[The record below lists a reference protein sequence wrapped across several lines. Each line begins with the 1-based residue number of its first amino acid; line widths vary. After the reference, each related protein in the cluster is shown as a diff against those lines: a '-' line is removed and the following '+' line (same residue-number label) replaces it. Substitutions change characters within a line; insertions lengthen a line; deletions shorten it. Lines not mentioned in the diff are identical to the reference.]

1 MNADLIVSFSWPH
14 VIIFQFV
21 EMKKEMGK
29 TGGGPGD
36 EEVMKHLSE
45 AEKLSLAYTGWARQ
59 VEVRV
64 MKR

>member
-1 MNADLIVSFSWPH
+1 
-14 VIIFQFV
+14 
-21 EMKKEMGK
+21 MGQ